1 MSDLDKVL
9 DKIEGRIYSIEKLL
23 FYMFIMVFV
32 ALIVF
37 IDILIYLTA

>member
-37 IDILIYLTA
+37 IDILIYLTS